1 MPITSASVSHASA
14 LWRVAVPSIV
24 ASAGAAGAMLTLTL
38 LRPTVL
44 TLYGGHTF
52 VLHDPLG
59 LVGER
64 LLAHI
69 HRALAAHPAPPAAT
83 CRWVTVQRPLA
94 LVWEAMAELQG
105 RGLWRGPR
113 GHWPPNAARVPRV
126 AEARPAAG
134 ASACSAPPDVPRVL
148 LVSESD
154 RADALVPAAA
164 ARLLLRATRH
174 DWAVFAVTRDGPARR
189 AEPSLPRAPRAPR
202 THLVCRAGA
211 LSAIETPVPV
221 ARND

>member
-1 MPITSASVSHASA
+1 MPITSASASTTGA

-83 CRWVTVQRPLA
+83 CRWVAAQRPLA

-105 RGLWRGPR
+105 RGLWRGARGYWPTLTAPR
-113 GHWPPNAARVPRV
+113 RARASRV
-126 AEARPAAG
+126 AEERPVAR
-134 ASACSAPPDVPRVL
+134 SDSRSTLVPRVL
-148 LVSESD
+148 LLSESD
-154 RADALVPAAA
+154 RADALTPVAA

-174 DWAVFAVTRDGPARR
+174 DWAVFAVTRDGPARGR
-189 AEPSLPRAPRAPR
+189 GSATVAEPRAPR

-211 LSAIETPVPV
+211 LSAIEAPVPT
-221 ARND
+221 A